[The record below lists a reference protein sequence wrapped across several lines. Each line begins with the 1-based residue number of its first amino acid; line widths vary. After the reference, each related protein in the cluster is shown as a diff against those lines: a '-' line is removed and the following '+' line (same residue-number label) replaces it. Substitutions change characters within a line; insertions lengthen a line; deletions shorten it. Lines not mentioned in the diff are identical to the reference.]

1 MSEKKANI
9 KKRNWAFVAY
19 PTKEQL
25 EKLGSCY
32 DGSDGYGQLPDDW
45 LEILRQ
51 TGLQCAISP
60 LHDKDLDPTGK
71 PKKPHYHIIL
81 CYAGPTSFNV
91 VNSLC
96 DSLFQPIPQALEQV
110 RGYYRYLTH
119 KDNPEKYQ
127 YSDEDIQTLNGFNI
141 SDFVELSK
149 SEILEI
155 KKKLQELIR
164 TECIIEYSD
173 FMDYL
178 LDNGMSLEYEV
189 ASNNT
194 YFFEKYIASKRNK
207 LKNICVNEDTGE
219 VLK

>member
-1 MSEKKANI
+1 MTSKKSNV
-9 KKRNWAFVAY
+9 KKRNWAFVLY
-19 PTKEQL
+19 PE
-25 EKLGSCY
+25 SA
-32 DGSDGYGQLPDDW
+32 PVDW
-45 LEILRQ
+45 VDILQQ
-51 TGLQCAISP
+51 TGLQCVISP
-60 LHDKDLDPTGK
+60 LHDKDLDPTGE

-81 CYAGPTSFNV
+81 CYSGPTSFNV
-91 VNSLC
+91 VKALC
-96 DSLFQPIPQALEQV
+96 DSLNQPIPQALEQV

-127 YSDEDIQTLNGFNI
+127 YDDDEIRTINGFNI

-164 TECIIEYSD
+164 TEFIIEYSD

-189 ASNNT
+189 GSNNT

-207 LKNICVNEDTGE
+207 FKSMRVNENTGE
-219 VLK
+219 LE

>member
-1 MSEKKANI
+1 MTNKKSNV
-9 KKRNWAFVAY
+9 KKRNWAFVLY
-19 PTKEQL
+19 PE
-25 EKLGSCY
+25 SA
-32 DGSDGYGQLPDDW
+32 PADW
-45 LEILRQ
+45 VDILQQ
-51 TGLQCAISP
+51 TGLQCVISP
-60 LHDKDLDPTGK
+60 LHDKDLDPTGE

-81 CYAGPTSFNV
+81 CYSGPTSFNV
-91 VNSLC
+91 VKALC
-96 DSLFQPIPQALEQV
+96 DSLNQPIPQALEQV

-127 YSDEDIQTLNGFNI
+127 YDDDEIRTINGFNI

-164 TECIIEYSD
+164 TEFIIEYSD

-189 ASNNT
+189 GSNNT

-207 LKNICVNEDTGE
+207 FKSMRVNENTGE
-219 VLK
+219 LE